1 MFFQGIGK
9 KFSDFVIN
17 LLKKILSN
25 FNRLVKIMLIVL
37 FCSLTI
43 TYLIFPKTE
52 YLPEGNRNLIISIL
66 IPPQG
71 YNIKKIKEI
80 GFKAESKIKKLWSSN
95 YEGE

>member
-1 MFFQGIGK
+1 MLTVNPKTKVNSNWINKINVFFQGIGK

-37 FCSLTI
+37 FCSITI

-66 IPPQG
+66 IT
-71 YNIKKIKEI
+71 
-80 GFKAESKIKKLWSSN
+80 SSRI
-95 YEGE
+95 